1 MRAVVCQEFG
11 ESSVEDVPTPSIGSG
26 EVLVEVRRV
35 QLSVTECNLYHGEEI
50 SHYGTVADRLEDG
63 PARLF
68 GHEFCGEVVETAG
81 DVTAFDVGDR
91 VYAPGKIPCEACEY
105 CRSGR
110 ELYCSNKAYI
120 GYDIPGALA
129 EYAALPAEPL
139 CRVPEGVSDAEA
151 AAMQPLA
158 STVLCLH
165 DAGIEQGDIVAVVG
179 TGVMGFQSAQLAL
192 LQGAEDVVAIDV
204 DERKLEI
211 AERHGLIPVNA
222 TSTDPVEAVRE
233 RAGGIGADVVIEAV
247 GGDQSHATGGSDPL
261 AQATAMV
268 ARGGTVVQIGY
279 LIGDLTVTPRVL
291 RSKSVDWVNPV
302 TGTTDLGPGRTTGT
316 LAARLVDQGRVSIEE
331 YVTHHL
337 SGLDSFERAVEMTLN
352 KEEYGALG
360 PTQIVVR

>member
-1 MRAVVCQEFG
+1 MQAVVCEEFG
-11 ESSVEDVPTPSIGSG
+11 ESSIKDVPVPTIGPG
-26 EVLVEVRRV
+26 EVLVEIRRV

-50 SHYGTVADRLEDG
+50 SHHETVRDRLNDG

-68 GHEFCGEVVETAG
+68 GHEFCAEVVDTAE
-81 DVTAFDVGDR
+81 DVTAFKPGDR
-91 VYAPGKIPCEACEY
+91 VYAPGKIPCNECGY

-110 ELYCSNKAYI
+110 ELYCENKAYI

-129 EYAALPAEPL
+129 KYAALPAEPL
-139 CRVPEGVSDAEA
+139 CRVPEGVSDSEA

-158 STVLCLH
+158 STVLCLR
-165 DAGIEQGDIVAVVG
+165 DADIRQGDIVAVVG

-192 LQGAEDVVAIDV
+192 LQGASDVIAIDV

-211 AERHGLIPVNA
+211 AERYGLLPVDA
-222 TSTDPVEAVRE
+222 TATDPIEAVHE

-247 GGDQSHATGGSDPL
+247 GGDQRHGTGGSDPL
-261 AQATAMV
+261 AQATQMV

-279 LIGDLTVTPRVL
+279 LIGDLTITPRVL

-302 TGTTDLGPGRTTGT
+302 TGATALGPNRTTGT
-316 LAARLVDQGRVSIEE
+316 HAARLVEQDRVSIEE
-331 YVTHHL
+331 YVTHEL
-337 SGLDSFERAVEMTLN
+337 SGLDAFERAVEMTLN

-360 PTQIVVR
+360 PTQIVLQ